1 VRLLLAKAD
10 ERAHLRPSARAT
22 WLEREVGLIFPMKIA
37 FYNLTTTTK
46 SGGIETFNWELG
58 RFMAGQGHEVHLY
71 GGRGPIRPYAHP
83 GLTVRTYPYTP
94 RERFPNLGTRF
105 RKFMERLTFAR
116 HAWKD
121 LAAGRYDYIYIG
133 KPYDLPWVLLAARR
147 SKAKVVYGS
156 GGTEFFPGYRFLVK
170 RVDIFTACSHF
181 NADEIEAYTGIRPHV
196 LYNGVDVFL
205 FRPQPPDPE
214 LGRSLALAEGVPVL
228 VTACRLIGWKGVD
241 DAIRAVGALRDQGL
255 NVRHLV
261 LGDGEVRPALERL
274 SRDLGLEDS
283 VTFLGQVN
291 HEELPRYYAL
301 AAAAVFSPVGA
312 ETFGISIAEAMAC
325 GVPVVATKVGGI
337 PEMVGEEGALLAPP
351 RDVAG
356 LARALAELLR
366 DSGLRARLA
375 QSARRRVEERFTWT
389 AAAQRFEELRIQAER
404 ASEAS

>member
-1 VRLLLAKAD
+1 
-10 ERAHLRPSARAT
+10 
-22 WLEREVGLIFPMKIA
+22 MKIA

-46 SGGIETFNWELG
+46 SGGIETFNWEMG
-58 RFMAGQGHEVHLY
+58 RLLAGQGHEVHLY

-121 LAAGRYDYIYIG
+121 LAAGGYDYIYVR
-133 KPYDLPWVLLAARR
+133 KPYDLPWALLAARR
-147 SKAKVVYGS
+147 CGARVVYGS

-170 RVDIFTACSHF
+170 RVDIFTACSRY

-196 LYNGVDVFL
+196 LYNGVDVDL
-205 FRPQPPDPE
+205 FRPQPPDVE
-214 LGRSLALAEGVPVL
+214 LGRSLGLAEGVPVL

-241 DAIRAVGALRDQGL
+241 DAIRAVGVLKDQGL
-255 NVRHLV
+255 KVRHLV
-261 LGDGEVRPALERL
+261 LGDGEVRAVLERL
-274 SRDLGLEDS
+274 AQDLGLEGS
-283 VTFLGQVN
+283 VAFLGRVN
-291 HEELPRYYAL
+291 HEELPRFYSL
-301 AAAAVFSPVGA
+301 AALAVFSPVGA

-337 PEMVGEEGALLAPP
+337 PEVVGEESGFLVPA

-356 LARALAELLR
+356 LARALAELLK
-366 DSGLRARLA
+366 DKNLRARLA
-375 QSARRRVEERFTWT
+375 RSARCRVEERFTWAGT
-389 AAAQRFEELRIQAER
+389 ARRFEELRAQAER
-404 ASEAS
+404 AAEAS

>member
-1 VRLLLAKAD
+1 
-10 ERAHLRPSARAT
+10 
-22 WLEREVGLIFPMKIA
+22 
-37 FYNLTTTTK
+37 
-46 SGGIETFNWELG
+46 
-58 RFMAGQGHEVHLY
+58 
-71 GGRGPIRPYAHP
+71 
-83 GLTVRTYPYTP
+83 
-94 RERFPNLGTRF
+94 
-105 RKFMERLTFAR
+105 
-116 HAWKD
+116 
-121 LAAGRYDYIYIG
+121 
-133 KPYDLPWVLLAARR
+133 
-147 SKAKVVYGS
+147 
-156 GGTEFFPGYRFLVK
+156 
-170 RVDIFTACSHF
+170 
-181 NADEIEAYTGIRPHV
+181 
-196 LYNGVDVFL
+196 VDVFL

-356 LARALAELLR
+356 LARVLTELLR

-375 QSARRRVEERFTWT
+375 RSARRRVEERFTWT
-389 AAAQRFEELRIQAER
+389 ATAQRFEELRIQAER